1 MFCIKKPV
9 LLLLL
14 TILPI
19 FGSILT
25 EDAASVGASLRQ
37 LGLNDGSI
45 IESTTANFDFLATAA
60 ETKSGHRFYRL
71 TGALLMTGEE
81 AAIRLH
87 DLLLVHSLK
96 CDDSLVSLI
105 GLHFDLGLK
114 LDAADKHMI
123 SARFKSN
130 GLIFGS
136 TGIELPDLLK
146 GIEAQWQ
153 CYQKPLADSLSAKQ
167 QRVLN
172 TPKGLGDIIECVLIP
187 DTLIMGAHPLQKSV
201 SKERP
206 GIAFNP
212 RVQFVDLDWSAE
224 VFGIS
229 TLPPHQAD
237 DYRHRCFSMNYA
249 PYERDPD
256 AKGQKAKLREFILSR
271 LGQYN
276 RMIFDWST
284 LCGVALDNVIELNY
298 LLKEGCHI
306 YPHDAEG
313 YFLQDW
319 WQYHNKI
326 KTLKGD
332 KDEGSIN
339 AGGGNT
345 IDYARQATISDDHD
359 DAWFLRQARHPADG
373 ENKMASSLYY
383 RIRKTVP

>member
-25 EDAASVGASLRQ
+25 EDAASVGASLRR

-45 IESTTANFDFLATAA
+45 IESTTANFDFLTTAA
-60 ETKSGHRFYRL
+60 DTKSGHRFYRL
-71 TGALLMTGEE
+71 TSALLMTGEKV
-81 AAIRLH
+81 AIHLH

-96 CDDSLVSLI
+96 CNDSLVSLI

-130 GLIFGS
+130 GLIFDN
-136 TGIELPDLLK
+136 TGIELPDPLK

-153 CYQKPLADSLSAKQ
+153 CYQKPLAESLSER
-167 QRVLN
+167 QRSALD
-172 TPKGLGDIIECVLIP
+172 TPKGLGDIIQCVLIP

-212 RVQFVDLDWSAE
+212 RVQFFDQSWSAE
-224 VFGIS
+224 DVEIS

-276 RMIFDWST
+276 RMIFDLST
-284 LCGVALDNVIELNY
+284 LCGVALDNFIELSY
-298 LLKEGCHI
+298 LLKEDCHI
-306 YPHDAEG
+306 YSYENG
-313 YFLQDW
+313 YILDYW
-319 WQYHNKI
+319 WQYHNKS
-326 KTLKGD
+326 KTIQGD
-332 KDEGSIN
+332 KDKGSIN
-339 AGGGNT
+339 TGGGNT

-359 DAWFLRQARHPADG
+359 DAWFLSQARHPVD
-373 ENKMASSLYY
+373 EKNEMASSLYY
-383 RIRKTVP
+383 RIRKTVL